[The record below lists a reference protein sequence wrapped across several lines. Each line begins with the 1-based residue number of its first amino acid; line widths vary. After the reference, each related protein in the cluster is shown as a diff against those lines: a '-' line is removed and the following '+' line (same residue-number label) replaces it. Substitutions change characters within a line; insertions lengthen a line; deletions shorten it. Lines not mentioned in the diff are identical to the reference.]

1 MPTNRRRQERSPD
14 GGLAMSSK
22 PPAPDQPFP
31 RSAVFGA
38 GDEEPDAALVRQCR
52 SGDSRS
58 FDRLVLR
65 YQRVLYNVTLRMLDD
80 PDDAMGATQ
89 SAFVKAYERLA
100 SFDPSRRFFSWLY
113 RIALNE
119 ALDRR
124 RRRRVRVPL
133 SERIVAPDPDPARMA
148 ADHETEWM
156 IRDALRQLSPVRRE
170 VVVLRHFA
178 GLSYQEIADALD
190 VPEKTVKS
198 RLFDARRKLAELLM
212 ARGVVR

>member
-1 MPTNRRRQERSPD
+1 
-14 GGLAMSSK
+14 
-22 PPAPDQPFP
+22 
-31 RSAVFGA
+31 
-38 GDEEPDAALVRQCR
+38 
-52 SGDSRS
+52 
-58 FDRLVLR
+58 LVLR